1 MSQSSSV
8 DVSVIQKLLLRA
20 AAATASGAP
29 IPCPAARFDRTT
41 AADVDDTMRANAK
54 EAMVSVP
61 IDTPPHRPEAHDIEL
76 VGGQRLVVEHRST
89 GDIIRIVA
97 GDGRMAM
104 RIRVT
109 PAGALLELEG
119 VDLKIQTAGDLAIEA
134 DRLAFHGR
142 SSVALTTGGDALLYA
157 AGDMHSRARIQN
169 IKADLG
175 NVNVTAN
182 DDVSIN
188 GERVRVN
195 CDEV

>member
-1 MSQSSSV
+1 
-8 DVSVIQKLLLRA
+8 
-20 AAATASGAP
+20 
-29 IPCPAARFDRTT
+29 
-41 AADVDDTMRANAK
+41 MRANTK

-61 IDTPPHRPEAHDIEL
+61 IETTPQRPDAHDIEL
-76 VGGQRLVVEHRST
+76 VGGQRLVVEHRAT
-89 GDIIRIVA
+89 GDTIQIVA

-109 PAGALLELEG
+109 AAGALLELDG
-119 VDLKIQTAGDLAIEA
+119 MDLKIQAAGDLAIEA
-134 DRLAFHGR
+134 DRLALHGR
-142 SSVALTTGGDALLYA
+142 SSIAMTTGGDALLYA

>member
-1 MSQSSSV
+1 M
-8 DVSVIQKLLLRA
+8 
-20 AAATASGAP
+20 P
-29 IPCPAARFDRTT
+29 
-41 AADVDDTMRANAK
+41 ANANQK
-54 EAMVSVP
+54 VMVSVP
-61 IDTPPHRPEAHDIEL
+61 TDTPPRRPDGHDIEL
-76 VGGQRLVVEHRST
+76 VGGQRLVVEHSTT
-89 GDIIRIVA
+89 GDIIQIVA

-109 PAGALLELEG
+109 PGGALLELDG
-119 VDLKIQTAGDLAIEA
+119 MDLKIQAGGDLAIEA

-142 SSVALTTGGDALLYA
+142 SSIALTTGGDALLYA

-169 IKADLG
+169 ISADLG

-195 CDEV
+195 CDDV

>member
-1 MSQSSSV
+1 MDS
-8 DVSVIQKLLLRA
+8 L
-20 AAATASGAP
+20 AS
-29 IPCPAARFDRTT
+29 
-41 AADVDDTMRANAK
+41 M
-54 EAMVSVP
+54 P
-61 IDTPPHRPEAHDIEL
+61 IDTPRRPSEAHDIEL
-76 VGGQRLVVEHRST
+76 VGGQRLVVEHHST
-89 GDIIRIVA
+89 SDIVQIVA

-119 VDLKIQTAGDLAIEA
+119 IDLKIQAAGDLSIEA

-142 SSVALTTGGDALLYA
+142 SSVAVTTGGDAMLYA

-169 IKADLG
+169 ITADLG

-195 CDEV
+195 CDDV

>member
-1 MSQSSSV
+1 V
-8 DVSVIQKLLLRA
+8 DHL
-20 AAATASGAP
+20 ASM
-29 IPCPAARFDRTT
+29 PA
-41 AADVDDTMRANAK
+41 
-54 EAMVSVP
+54 
-61 IDTPPHRPEAHDIEL
+61 DTPRRRSEIQEIEL
-76 VGGQRLVVEHRST
+76 VAGQRLVVEHGAN
-89 GDIIRIVA
+89 GDVVHIVA
-97 GDGRMAM
+97 GDGRLAM

-119 VDLKIQTAGDLAIEA
+119 VDLKIHTAGDLSIEA
-134 DRLAFHGR
+134 DRLALHGR
-142 SSVALTTGGDALLYA
+142 SGVAVTTGGDALLYA

-195 CDEV
+195 CDDV